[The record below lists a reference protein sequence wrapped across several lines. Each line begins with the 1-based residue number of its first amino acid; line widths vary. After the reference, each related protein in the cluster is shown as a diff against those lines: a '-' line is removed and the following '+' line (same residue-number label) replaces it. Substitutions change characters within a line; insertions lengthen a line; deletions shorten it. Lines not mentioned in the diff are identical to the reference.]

1 MTLFSTPDHPLV
13 HLDPWRAQGGRPEEE
28 EAAPCK
34 CMHIVWEEEL
44 PLACVNAYQ
53 LRTLMVGD
61 SCASRGCCALG
72 GCQGVPPARAGA
84 PEPMAGR

>member
-1 MTLFSTPDHPLV
+1 M
-13 HLDPWRAQGGRPEEE
+13 
-28 EAAPCK
+28 
-34 CMHIVWEEEL
+34 
-44 PLACVNAYQ
+44 PLACGNAYQ

-84 PEPMAGR
+84 PEPMARRWNVRIPQLGGEKATNVKVMYCRSRGL